1 MNAKA
6 SSCLDKN
13 SFAAKLSYQWQITPS
28 AGITIPNMI
37 SPTLVI
43 PAKELIGGR
52 TYQATVVVSMQQDDS
67 LFVTQSATIVAQ
79 SSEVEAVISGVQTM
93 SIAETLE
100 LSGENSNDPDG
111 NKAGDK
117 VSYMWDIVNSDRS
130 AVISRKSRKRLRFP
144 KTAKLSL
151 PGRGNLE
158 AGKTYKFRLTYRVG
172 KRVGIAE
179 HKVKVIE
186 CETCV
191 PPVVSLLVIFQIV
204 NKRTIHSQLKELFIL
219 N

>member
-1 MNAKA
+1 MYIKPFGIFFFAVTRFIKSNLFANFHIDLFQSFLNFYLIPGYCDKEIT
-6 SSCLDKN
+6 LD
-13 SFAAKLSYQWQITPS
+13 F
-28 AGITIPNMI
+28 
-37 SPTLVI
+37 TL
-43 PAKELIGGR
+43 
-52 TYQATVVVSMQQDDS
+52 T
-67 LFVTQSATIVAQ
+67 Q

-172 KRVGIAE
+172 KRVGITE

-191 PPVVSLLVIFQIV
+191 PPVVSLLVIYYLLS
-204 NKRTIHSQLKELFIL
+204 K
-219 N
+219 